1 MAYVRKVVDKKY
13 RKNRAAFLPLILN
26 DALTDPWLSESDTV
40 AQAQDA
46 STMLNRWEMEPAPTL
61 KPGDN
66 HNTMPPTRRYF

>member
-13 RKNRAAFLPLILN
+13 RKDRAAFLPLILN

-40 AQAQDA
+40 GQAQDA
-46 STMLNRWEMEPAPTL
+46 SPRLNHLEIEPAPRL

-66 HNTMPPTRRYF
+66 HNTMSPTRR